1 MIRGQPRTSA
11 PTTSPGAHTASPPP
25 IVPSQSYASRPPS
38 ASSSRRRAPSRMTN
52 ANSDFDSRYVD
63 LRQNRMAPPPSK
75 LVQRH
80 SYQGSVSHSPYDAS
94 PQTPNF
100 LQLPAASY
108 SDTNLAALDLSSLY
122 SPSFAPPIT
131 TPDSL
136 PYDHMSFGALPSQFE
151 NLPQN
156 FPAVSPGQNTIQ
168 HDHVLYY
175 FEHVRKMQFIFPR
188 GNLVT
193 NIIFS
198 VSTHDFYNCLQTDNN
213 IMCGRSSQETHKDR
227 CPLLFAHWPAFTT
240 LACK

>member
-11 PTTSPGAHTASPPP
+11 PTTSPSAQITSPP
-25 IVPSQSYASRPPS
+25 IIPSQSSYSSRP
-38 ASSSRRRAPSRMTN
+38 SSTTSSGRRPTSTMTN
-52 ANSDFDSRYVD
+52 ANTVDPRYSN
-63 LRQNRMAPPPSK
+63 LRQNRTMAPPPSK
-75 LVQRH
+75 LAQRH

-94 PQTPNF
+94 PQASNF
-100 LQLPAASY
+100 TLLPTASY
-108 SDTNLAALDLSSLY
+108 SDTNLASIDLTSLY
-122 SPSFAPPIT
+122 SPNFPAPQIT

-151 NLPQN
+151 NLQQH
-156 FPAVSPGQNTIQ
+156 FPIVQNTIQ

-198 VSTHDFYNCLQTDNN
+198 VSIHDLHIYSYADNN
-213 IMCGRSSQETHKDR
+213 TTDVRSSQEIHKGR
-227 CPLLFAHWPAFTT
+227 SPLPFAHWPVFTIP
-240 LACK
+240 ACK